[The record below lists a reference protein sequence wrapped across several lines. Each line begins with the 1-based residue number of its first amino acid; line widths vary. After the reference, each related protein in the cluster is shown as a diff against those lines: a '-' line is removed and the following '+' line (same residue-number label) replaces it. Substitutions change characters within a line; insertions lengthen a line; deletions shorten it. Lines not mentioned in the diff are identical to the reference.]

1 MLCNV
6 EQRSDNELKRQFT
19 CTAWDYVDAVST
31 ISRMENLLEMMHGK
45 KRRLYESM
53 DEQLGM
59 MRPDDQPPEQ
69 KRGRQPKEPP
79 TAEQLQRGKKR
90 SMIDDNDMPPV
101 TMTPRNTRQ
110 LAGVPHSGMLST
122 MHGQEST
129 FDSCVESE
137 YSTAWRSHRQW
148 HAHNEAMC
156 RNSLVTLRR
165 NVDSIRHSYTSCE
178 CGCADPANM
187 VRLVPGDEA
196 AEFTTRCTC
205 KGCGVIQCSVRLHPV
220 YVRFMGTLC
229 EGCLQF

>member
-1 MLCNV
+1 MFSAINMIQLIIRSAHVIQNSMSLHLSCCPSSLHCMSSSWCRAMLCNV
-6 EQRSDNELKRQFT
+6 ERRSENELKRQFT
-19 CTAWDYVDAVST
+19 RTAWDYVDAVST

-156 RNSLVTLRR
+156 SNSLVTLRR
-165 NVDSIRHSYTSCE
+165 NVDSIRHSYT
-178 CGCADPANM
+178 
-187 VRLVPGDEA
+187 
-196 AEFTTRCTC
+196 F
-205 KGCGVIQCSVRLHPV
+205 QCICHRQQLDTQVN
-220 YVRFMGTLC
+220 
-229 EGCLQF
+229 